1 MSNQVQGVIDAKL
14 ADGRTIKLLFDF
26 NTWVEAEELTGLD
39 MKVLIDQL
47 RTGSISA
54 KNMRSLFWCAM
65 KEHQPEITEREA
77 GSILTEAASAMR
89 DALGAS
95 MPQADEEEAGEDRE
109 SGPPLSATGT
119 GTSS

>member
-109 SGPPLSATGT
+109 AGPPLSATGT
-119 GTSS
+119 GPSS